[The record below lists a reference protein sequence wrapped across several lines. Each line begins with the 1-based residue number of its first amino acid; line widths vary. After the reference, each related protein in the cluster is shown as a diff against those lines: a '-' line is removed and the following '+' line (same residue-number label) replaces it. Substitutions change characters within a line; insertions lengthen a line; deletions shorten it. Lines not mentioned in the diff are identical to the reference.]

1 MSIVY
6 VQIINST
13 RKEKKLMA
21 KFYDNDRNKVKTTHF
36 GSAGMSDYTKFK
48 DNEREER
55 KQLYLARHKSN
66 ENWSDYTS
74 AGSLAKNLLWHKT
87 SLSASFND
95 YLKKFKL
102 KKY

>member
-36 GSAGMSDYTKFK
+36 GSEMSNYTQHKN
-48 DNEREER
+48 NERKER
-55 KQLYLARHKSN
+55 YLARHKSN
-66 ENWSDYTS
+66 ENWNDYTS
-74 AGSLAKNLLWHKT
+74 SGSLARWLLWNKPT
-87 SLSASFND
+87 LSASFTD
-95 YLKKFKL
+95 YLKRFNL

>member
-21 KFYDNDRNKVKTTHF
+21 KFYDDDRNKVKTTHF
-36 GSAGMSDYTKFK
+36 GSEMSNYTQHKN
-48 DNEREER
+48 NERKE
-55 KQLYLARHKSN
+55 LYISRHKSN
-66 ENWSDYTS
+66 ENWNDYTT
-74 AGSLAKNLLWHKT
+74 AGSLARWLLWNKPTLST
-87 SLSASFND
+87 SFTD
-95 YLKKFKL
+95 YLKRFNL

>member
-21 KFYDNDRNKVKTTHF
+21 KFYDDDRNKVKTSHF
-36 GSAGMSDYTKFK
+36 GSEMSNYIQHK
-48 DNEREER
+48 DEKR
-55 KQLYLARHKSN
+55 KELYLARHKSN
-66 ENWSDYTS
+66 ENWDDYTS
-74 AGSLAKNLLWHKT
+74 SGSLARWLLWNKPT
-87 SLSASFND
+87 LSASFTD
-95 YLKKFKL
+95 YLKKFNL